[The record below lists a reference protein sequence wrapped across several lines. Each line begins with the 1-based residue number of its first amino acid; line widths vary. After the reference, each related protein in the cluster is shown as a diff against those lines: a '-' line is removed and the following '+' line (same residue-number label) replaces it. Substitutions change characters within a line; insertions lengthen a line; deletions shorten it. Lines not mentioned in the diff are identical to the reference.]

1 MQSRGARTV
10 DSVSSLFHL
19 FRRDNRQIPAQP
31 AGENFFL
38 VTKQSA
44 MAAYLDHEAFGL
56 DVARSNFCVAGT
68 VPPASRQRA
77 TG

>member
-1 MQSRGARTV
+1 VVHARSTASAHYSIYFV
-10 DSVSSLFHL
+10 VTIVRFQP
-19 FRRDNRQIPAQP
+19 NRQGKTSSWLPNSPQWR
-31 AGENFFL
+31 
-38 VTKQSA
+38 
-44 MAAYLDHEAFGL
+44 AYLDHEAFGL